1 MPRAS
6 SKGATWGVSHPW
18 GHRPT
23 RRRHWIGPKRLVIW
37 RFAKPLL
44 RKPAPHCGQRGQCV
58 GCWLRSANTAST
70 RWLVSTRATCH
81 AARINTVREWA
92 SSTALRKR
100 CTAGSS
106 SCMVSCKH
114 SIGHRSPLEPL
125 AKEFKSVPFFRCYA
139 SPPRTEMSARRA
151 SWLEAP
157 YPHLVR
163 WRQSYNPSGRQ
174 TAPPDG
180 RVRPPRVWRRHRR
193 AARRYSA
200 PRQPLEWQRIHS
212 IRGLVN
218 RLRGCLS
225 DDRNDGD
232 HGASHAHRHRRHFGQ
247 EAPRQPHHQQQEYE
261 PSQSRHLENLL
272 RAGTAPYHRPVT

>member
-106 SCMVSCKH
+106 SCMVSCKS

-125 AKEFKSVPFFRCYA
+125 AKESKSVPFFRCYA
-139 SPPRTEMSARRA
+139 SPPRTEMSAQRVPRVITTILCPLFEKQIPA
-151 SWLEAP
+151 DKFHDRQHQRCKEGFVHRTDDRSGLAMG
-157 YPHLVR
+157 YPRLL
-163 WRQSYNPSGRQ
+163 PSG
-174 TAPPDG
+174 G
-180 RVRPPRVWRRHRR
+180 RL
-193 AARRYSA
+193 
-200 PRQPLEWQRIHS
+200 Q
-212 IRGLVN
+212 N
-218 RLRGCLS
+218 RLL
-225 DDRNDGD
+225 
-232 HGASHAHRHRRHFGQ
+232 H
-247 EAPRQPHHQQQEYE
+247 
-261 PSQSRHLENLL
+261 
-272 RAGTAPYHRPVT
+272 

>member
-1 MPRAS
+1 MAKLPEHCSGKLSQLLNAL
-6 SKGATWGVSHPW
+6 ALGVSHPW

-70 RWLVSTRATCH
+70 RWMVSTRATCH

-106 SCMVSCKH
+106 SCMVSCRH

-125 AKEFKSVPFFRCYA
+125 AKESKSVSFFRCYA
-139 SPPRTEMSARRA
+139 SPPRTEMSARGQR
-151 SWLEAP
+151 
-157 YPHLVR
+157 
-163 WRQSYNPSGRQ
+163 G
-174 TAPPDG
+174 D
-180 RVRPPRVWRRHRR
+180 
-193 AARRYSA
+193 AAQCGGYDECVA
-200 PRQPLEWQRIHS
+200 
-212 IRGLVN
+212 
-218 RLRGCLS
+218 
-225 DDRNDGD
+225 
-232 HGASHAHRHRRHFGQ
+232 
-247 EAPRQPHHQQQEYE
+247 
-261 PSQSRHLENLL
+261 
-272 RAGTAPYHRPVT
+272 